1 MGATDHPHPRN
12 DRHVWHADTV
22 EVIEGGGSVRNA
34 DRVAEVFSATDAAM
48 LADILRHPWLRRYL
62 NAMLDTDECV
72 VDDQAALLRRVLD
85 DGAAS

>member
-1 MGATDHPHPRN
+1 MTPPRN

-22 EVIEGGGSVRNA
+22 EAIDGGGSVRNA

-48 LADILRHPWLRRYL
+48 LADILRGMFGGTGMERFFAPFL
-62 NAMLDTDECV
+62 T
-72 VDDQAALLRRVLD
+72 DDQAALLRRVLD